1 MNNKSRKAKG
11 RILQNLVRDKV
22 QKLFPS
28 LKKDDIRTSL
38 MSETG
43 ADVKLISLMA
53 RKLMPYDIETKNR
66 EEYKT
71 IYKHYKHACKHGN
84 SQPLLVIKMNRENP
98 LAVIDLDHFMEL
110 LARAN

>member
-1 MNNKSRKAKG
+1 
-11 RILQNLVRDKV
+11 
-22 QKLFPS
+22 
-28 LKKDDIRTSL
+28 
-38 MSETG
+38 MSEAG

-53 RKLMPYDIETKNR
+53 RKLMPYDVETKNR